1 MKVQSVVRWYWMDQE
16 LTFLKKS
23 IDRRAHD
30 HSSFF
35 LLVTNRVVL
44 TEKKA
49 QKVFQQRLLSVRML
63 KIRSTH
69 VLYPN
74 PWLKIYCFILSKF
87 WVLIEYFWRSI
98 VIFMH
103 LQKKSVSLLSNNSPK
118 FNWGQT
124 GFFNMWT
131 ICNPATF

>member
-1 MKVQSVVRWYWMDQE
+1 MDQE

-49 QKVFQQRLLSVRML
+49 QKVFRQRLLSVRILM
-63 KIRSTH
+63 IRLTH
-69 VLYPN
+69 VYS
-74 PWLKIYCFILSKF
+74 IL
-87 WVLIEYFWRSI
+87 I
-98 VIFMH
+98 
-103 LQKKSVSLLSNNSPK
+103 PD
-118 FNWGQT
+118 
-124 GFFNMWT
+124 FFNT
-131 ICNPATF
+131 VVGTEFNNDIIDF

>member
-1 MKVQSVVRWYWMDQE
+1 MKVQSVVCWYWMDQE

-49 QKVFQQRLLSVRML
+49 QKVFRQRLLSVRIL
-63 KIRSTH
+63 KIRLTLM
-69 VLYPN
+69 LYFN
-74 PWLKIYCFILSKF
+74 PWFLTHLRGQNLITTSLIFNLNISYLMCFFEKDIIGGIHPSNDITIL
-87 WVLIEYFWRSI
+87 VMLTILPSI
-98 VIFMH
+98 
-103 LQKKSVSLLSNNSPK
+103 S
-118 FNWGQT
+118 
-124 GFFNMWT
+124 FFLEEVW
-131 ICNPATF
+131 